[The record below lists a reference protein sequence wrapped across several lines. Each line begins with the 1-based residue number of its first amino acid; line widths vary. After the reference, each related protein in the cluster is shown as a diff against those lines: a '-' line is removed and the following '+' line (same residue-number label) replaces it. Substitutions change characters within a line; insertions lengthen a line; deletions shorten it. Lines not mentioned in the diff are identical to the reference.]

1 MPDLWIFTLNLR
13 ESEQF
18 RSPKYAIAVEVV
30 GRMWKSL
37 LWDDDLFMHFGI
49 VLCINT
55 YTTFSNWGSSLS
67 VVKPS
72 LSNNSIWGTLP
83 DNIADFKSLEFL
95 DISYKL
101 FSSSLPLGI
110 GKLGSLQNLSLA
122 ENNFSWLFQK
132 WPPSSPSTWLAWE
145 YASRKFGLI
154 NYSRTWKVS

>member
-1 MPDLWIFTLNLR
+1 MLDLWIFTLNLR

-55 YTTFSNWGSSLS
+55 CTTFSNWGSSLS

-122 ENNFSWLFQK
+122 ENNFSWLYF
-132 WPPSSPSTWLAWE
+132 
-145 YASRKFGLI
+145 RNGLHQVPQLDLHG
-154 NYSRTWKVS
+154 NMLQGNLD

>member
-1 MPDLWIFTLNLR
+1 MPTYVPFPLQPVQLVRLILSAVIHKHVLFLR
-13 ESEQF
+13 PICPFFFYS
-18 RSPKYAIAVEVV
+18 SPPLFPI
-30 GRMWKSL
+30 L
-37 LWDDDLFMHFGI
+37 L
-49 VLCINT
+49 
-55 YTTFSNWGSSLS
+55 YT
-67 VVKPS
+67 S